1 MDKVNLVISGG
12 GSRAIYV
19 LGVAQWLQEQQIEIE
34 QISCVSGGSIVGAML
49 AQNQKPTDILESL
62 KNIKFKKHISLAFSK
77 GIFSLDKFKPILD
90 ELVGY
95 KTIQESSKPL
105 LIWALNLENG
115 QSDYFKSESISDAIL
130 ASCSLYPIF
139 KPYMIDGKFYIDG
152 GFVNNLPAEPF
163 VGGNT
168 KILGINL
175 NPKLDIQ
182 RDKLN
187 IKRLLYTMFYANMD
201 CRKHLCDKYHE
212 PKEISSYGIFGID
225 KFDEVFRLGYE
236 QASNA
241 RLCMDDGL

>member
-1 MDKVNLVISGG
+1 MNKVNLVISGG
-12 GSRAIYV
+12 GARAIYV
-19 LGVAQWLQEQQIEIE
+19 LGVAQWLLEQKIEIE

-62 KNIKFKKHISLAFSK
+62 KNIKYKKEIKLVFSK
-77 GIFSLDKFKPILD
+77 GIFSLERFKPILD
-90 ELVGY
+90 ELLGY
-95 KTIQESSKPL
+95 KTIEESSKPL
-105 LIWALNLENG
+105 LIWALNLESG
-115 QSDYFKSESISDAIL
+115 QSDYFKSGSISDAIL

-139 KPYMIDGKFYIDG
+139 KPYMIDGKYYIDG

-175 NPKLDIQ
+175 NPKLDISIN
-182 RDKLN
+182 KLN
-187 IKRLLYTMFYANMD
+187 IKRLLYSIFYANMD

-212 PKEISSYGIFGID
+212 PKEINAYGIFD
-225 KFDEVFRLGYE
+225 TNTFDEIFRLGYT